1 MTRVLCILIAVLALA
16 VPFLF
21 NGYVV
26 SILIVTLYI
35 SYVGQAWNL
44 LLGFGG
50 QLSLGHALYTG
61 LGAYLSS
68 VLFIKYGI
76 SPWVSLIFV
85 ALFCAILG
93 GLIGTL
99 GFRFGLSGVHFTL
112 LTIAFAE
119 CTRLLFEHWAWFG
132 ATAGLFI
139 PVTTDSSSLWYL
151 RGSTN
156 MFYYLFLGLV
166 IGAYFLCRLFLE
178 SKLGYFARA
187 VRENEL
193 AASSLGIN
201 VFQTK
206 VILMA
211 LSAAIASIGGV
222 FFAFYQNSLFPDQTF
237 AMTKSIEIVMGS
249 IVGGIG
255 TLIGPILG
263 AFILIPLGELLSY
276 VLSDSVTGIKLLFQ
290 GVLLLLMVLFLPKGL
305 WPFLQKIWREK
316 VK

>member
-1 MTRVLCILIAVLALA
+1 MKIIFTILLSVIALA
-16 VPFLF
+16 APLLLS
-21 NGYVV
+21 NYVV
-26 SILIVTLYI
+26 SILILTLYI
-35 SYVGQAWNL
+35 AYVGQAWNL

-61 LGAYLSS
+61 LGAYVSS
-68 VLFIKYGI
+68 NLFIKFGI
-76 SPWVSLIFV
+76 SPWLSLILV
-85 ALFCAILG
+85 VLLCAVLAAFIG
-93 GLIGTL
+93 GL

-119 CTRLLFEHWAWFG
+119 CTRLLFEHWHWFG
-132 ATAGLFI
+132 STAGLFI
-139 PVTTDSSSLWYL
+139 PVTTDISLWYL
-151 RGSTN
+151 RGSTTL
-156 MFYYLFLGLV
+156 FYYLFLSLV
-166 IGAYFLCRLFLE
+166 IIAFLLCRLFLK

-187 VRENEL
+187 IRENEL

-211 LSAAIASIGGV
+211 LSAAMASIGGV

-237 AMTKSIEIVMGS
+237 AMTKSIEVTMGS

-263 AFILIPLGELLSY
+263 AFVLIPLGELLSY
-276 VLSDSVTGIKLLFQ
+276 VLSDSLAGIKLLFH
-290 GVLLLLMVLFLPKGL
+290 GTCLLLMVLFLPKGL
-305 WPFLQKIWREK
+305 WPFLQKFWKERSK
-316 VK
+316 

>member
-1 MTRVLCILIAVLALA
+1 MKIVLFLLISALALA
-16 VPFLF
+16 APFLF
-21 NGYVV
+21 SSYVI
-26 SILIVTLYI
+26 SILILTLYVA
-35 SYVGQAWNL
+35 YVGQAWNL

-61 LGAYLSS
+61 LGSYIASNF
-68 VLFIKYGI
+68 FIKFGI
-76 SPWVSLIFV
+76 SPWIALVFV

-93 GLIGTL
+93 GIIGAL

-119 CTRLLFEHWAWFG
+119 CTRLIFEHWAWFG

-139 PVTTDSSSLWYL
+139 PVTTDSLSLWNL
-151 RGSTN
+151 RGDTN
-156 MFYYLFLGLV
+156 LFYYLFLGL
-166 IGAYFLCRLFLE
+166 IIISFLLCRLFVK
-178 SKLGYFARA
+178 SNLGYFARA
-187 VRENEL
+187 LRENEQ
-193 AASSLGIN
+193 AASSVGIN

-211 LSAAIASIGGV
+211 LSAGMASIGGV

-237 AMTKSIEIVMGS
+237 AMTKSIEIAMGS
-249 IVGGIG
+249 IVGGLG

-263 AFILIPLGELLSY
+263 AFILIPLGEFLSY
-276 VLSDSVTGIKLLFQ
+276 VLGDSLIGIKLLFQ

-305 WPFLQKIWREK
+305 WPFLQKLWSEK
-316 VK
+316 IK

>member
-1 MTRVLCILIAVLALA
+1 MKKAFYILLSVLALTA
-16 VPFLF
+16 PFLF
-21 NGYVV
+21 SSYVISV
-26 SILIVTLYI
+26 LVITLYVAYI
-35 SYVGQAWNL
+35 GQAWNL

-61 LGAYLSS
+61 LGAYISS
-68 VLFIKYGI
+68 ILFIKFGI
-76 SPWVSLIFV
+76 SPWESLIFV

-93 GLIGTL
+93 GLIGAL

-119 CTRLLFEHWAWFG
+119 CARLLFEHWSWFG

-139 PVTTDSSSLWYL
+139 PVTIDSLDFWNL
-151 RGSTN
+151 RGSTSL
-156 MFYYLFLGLV
+156 FYYLFLSLV
-166 IGAYFLCRLFLE
+166 IGAYFLCRLFLK

-211 LSAAIASIGGV
+211 LSAAMASIGGV

-237 AMTKSIEIVMGS
+237 AMTKSIEIAMGT

-255 TLIGPILG
+255 TLIGPMLG
-263 AFILIPLGELLSY
+263 AFVLIPLGELLSY
-276 VLSDSVTGIKLLFQ
+276 VLSDSITGIKLFFQ
-290 GVLLLLMVLFLPKGL
+290 GILLLFMVLFLPKGL
-305 WPFLQKIWREK
+305 WPFLQKLWREK